1 MTYEER
7 FNNEQIWKLR
17 IQEYQASGL
26 TQLQWCDKEDIK
38 VSALRYWLRKLREE
52 DSRESTPDWLKVCV
66 SNNNEAP
73 ALTVPDKRMPQ
84 CRPVPSSNVCIHAN
98 DISIEVPIDAPLE
111 YVSALIRVVS
121 HG

>member
-52 DSRESTPDWLKVCV
+52 DSR
-66 SNNNEAP
+66 
-73 ALTVPDKRMPQ
+73 
-84 CRPVPSSNVCIHAN
+84 
-98 DISIEVPIDAPLE
+98 
-111 YVSALIRVVS
+111 
-121 HG
+121 